1 MENEAQQK
9 NNEAQNMEEGNYFKI
24 NTKNQ
29 FETYNIEESSKKLN
43 EIINYVDDS
52 INEEQSSTNSVWIKI
67 LDKLFPKC
75 KREGF
80 LISKLISKFF
90 SKGMTK
96 EIIESKV
103 DYFFQN
109 RVEIKYNKKL
119 LLNKET
125 FNSIGYILCY
135 SFSKFESLK
144 INTNDELKNFIK
156 LSKKLNVITD
166 FYTYCNK
173 KKKSPLDTKI
183 FDFLEANNNK
193 YLIPGVFYFL
203 INCFESINIIE
214 IDMNLNM
221 NSPKSSDY
229 FFLFIITLLNIHYLV
244 KDADHF
250 KVNFINRKLQ
260 KDIYSFFS
268 EELNTIYE
276 NKNRYLKKNKKIY
289 EKEAYQK
296 RWDFENDYI
305 IMRKNKKEEKGEDS
319 NSDEDYDSNG
329 KDDNNNKI
337 INKKNAIS
345 LTNTYY
351 LKNNILSITESDTDD
366 FVQINKKENLNKSLT
381 INNNEINKEQNK
393 KKEKEKDKYDD
404 IVDKNRK
411 ILELFCIVIL
421 GILRVKKFKN
431 FDLIINDCYY
441 KEYINTFGR
450 SYEGKKLPSSI
461 NNFHF
466 LNFFIKKMTV
476 LHEFNIEFNS
486 LDYLTFYKLL
496 SLIQKNEKMVSLQ
509 ISFFS
514 SLITYTPQYLYKLY
528 TQNLDKKEIDSSKMY
543 SPEASLLNELLP
555 YFVENLE
562 VFFELI
568 RIKINKFQ
576 ILSLNFNIPEIIAT
590 NQRYIL
596 VILKFI
602 LNILFLVDNHKIL
615 IKKLVILSPKT
626 VIDSR
631 HMLSVENILDDIN
644 MDENNKQINELS
656 LQFQFFQIKSIT
668 NFVSHNLISLKLG
681 DMDISTLKTLTRFLC
696 SYKFFNSSN
705 LRTLT
710 IGLLYFITQFN
721 KEIEF
726 LFNEIFSIKI
736 KTLLEITVHSNIL
749 IKEEYK
755 FYKILGNNWISSCNL
770 YLNEKSEFFWKEN
783 ELNKNKNKKG
793 KKVDKKILYL
803 LHNELE
809 KEKLTPNDFVL
820 KKKINMSK
828 TDCIIAFYLR
838 YKLIFEYSKEKKI
851 KMNYYEQKSIIFNI
865 LKYLFFTKKANV
877 VYKYD

>member
-1 MENEAQQK
+1 MEKNDQK
-9 NNEAQNMEEGNYFKI
+9 KSIFDLSETKEEENINEEGNYFKI

-29 FETYNIEESSKKLN
+29 FETYNVEESSKKLN
-43 EIINYVDDS
+43 EIINYVDDL
-52 INEEQSSTNSVWIKI
+52 INEEQSSTNSIWIKI
-67 LDKLFPKC
+67 LDRLFPKC

-90 SKGMTK
+90 SKAMTK
-96 EIIESKV
+96 EIIESKI

-109 RVEIKYNKKL
+109 RVEIKYNKKFIL
-119 LLNKET
+119 SKEN
-125 FNSIGYILCY
+125 FNNIGYILCY
-135 SFSKFESLK
+135 AYSKFDSFK
-144 INTNDELKNFIK
+144 VFTNDELKKNIK
-156 LSKKLNVITD
+156 LSQKRNVITD
-166 FYTYCNK
+166 FYAYCNEK
-173 KKKSPLDTKI
+173 KISPLDTKI
-183 FDFLEANNNK
+183 FDFLEGNTSK
-193 YLIPGVFYFL
+193 YLIPGVFFFL

-214 IDMNLNM
+214 INMDLNL
-221 NSPKSSDY
+221 NSPKGSDY
-229 FFLFIITLLNIHYLV
+229 FFLFIITILNIHNLAR
-244 KDADHF
+244 DADHF

-260 KDIYSFFS
+260 KDIYNFFS
-268 EELNTIYE
+268 DELNVIYE
-276 NKNRYLKKNKKIY
+276 NKNRYLKKNKKLY

-305 IMRKNKKEEKGEDS
+305 IIRKTKKELNNDDS
-319 NSDEDYDSNG
+319 NSDEEN
-329 KDDNNNKI
+329 DDIINNNKI
-337 INKKNAIS
+337 IDKKYTMS
-345 LTNTYY
+345 LTNNYY
-351 LKNNILSITESDTDD
+351 IKNNILTMSETDTDD
-366 FVQINKKENLNKSLT
+366 FVQINKSVI
-381 INNNEINKEQNK
+381 INPDLKEQNK
-393 KKEKEKDKYDD
+393 KNEKEKDKYDD
-404 IVDKNRK
+404 IVDKNKK

-441 KEYINTFGR
+441 KEYINSFGR

-466 LNFFIKKMTV
+466 LNFFIKKMNV
-476 LHEFNIEFNS
+476 LNEFNIEFNS

-528 TQNLDKKEIDSSKMY
+528 TQNLDKKEIESSKMY

-576 ILSLNFNIPEIIAT
+576 TLSLNFNIPEIIAT

-631 HMLSVENILDDIN
+631 HMLSVENIIDEIN
-644 MDENNKQINELS
+644 MDENNKEIKELS
-656 LQFQFFQIKSIT
+656 LQFQFYQIKSIT

-681 DMDISTLKTLTRFLC
+681 DMDISTLKTLTKFLC
-696 SYKFFNSSN
+696 SYKFFISSN

-710 IGLLYFITQFN
+710 IGLLYFLTQFN
-721 KEIEF
+721 KEVEF
-726 LFNEIFSIKI
+726 LLNEIYSIKI

-749 IKEEYK
+749 IKQQEK
-755 FYKILGNNWISSCNL
+755 FHKILENNWISSCKL
-770 YLNEKSEFFWKEN
+770 YLNEKCEFFWEQ
-783 ELNKNKNKKG
+783 NKPNKKG
-793 KKVDKKILYL
+793 KIIYL
-803 LHNELE
+803 LHHELE
-809 KEKLTPNDFVL
+809 EEKLTRNDFVQ
-820 KKKINMSK
+820 KKKINMTN
-828 TDCIIAFYLR
+828 TDCIIAFYLK
-838 YKLIFEYSKEKKI
+838 YKLIFFYSKEKKI
-851 KMNYYEQKSIIFNI
+851 KLSYYDQKKIIFNI
-865 LKYLFFTKKANV
+865 LKYLFFTKTANV